1 RVISGST
8 VFRRGAVPP
17 LFRLFRI
24 PRRFCGFSFGAL
36 ETARLQ
42 HRYRRLECPVSS
54 FSSSPVAQPLLMQSL
69 GMTRSFL
76 TVNIIKLRQRIAR
89 LGALQKANEKGSCQ
103 WTRCWLQFSITKPRH
118 STD

>member
-1 RVISGST
+1 
-8 VFRRGAVPP
+8 
-17 LFRLFRI
+17 
-24 PRRFCGFSFGAL
+24 
-36 ETARLQ
+36 
-42 HRYRRLECPVSS
+42 LECPVSS

-69 GMTRSFL
+69 GMARSFL